1 MGRAHHRHPARRG
14 LHPREGALLSPR
26 NAQYEWEYKDQ
37 PPEFWGQFTTSVEP
51 GEHVR
56 VQPLLDWTESDIWRY
71 IQKNN
76 IPIPQMYFAR
86 EGKRYRSLG
95 CWPITTPVD
104 SNAATIDEILAEL
117 SVTKTS
123 ERAGRAQDHHER
135 NAMQKLRAKGFM

>member
-1 MGRAHHRHPARRG
+1 
-14 LHPREGALLSPR
+14 
-26 NAQYEWEYKDQ
+26 
-37 PPEFWGQFTTSVEP
+37 
-51 GEHVR
+51 

-71 IQKNN
+71 IQRNN

-86 EGKRYRSLG
+86 DGKRYRSLG
-95 CWPITTPVD
+95 CWPITKPVE
-104 SNAATIDEILAEL
+104 SNAANIDDILAEL